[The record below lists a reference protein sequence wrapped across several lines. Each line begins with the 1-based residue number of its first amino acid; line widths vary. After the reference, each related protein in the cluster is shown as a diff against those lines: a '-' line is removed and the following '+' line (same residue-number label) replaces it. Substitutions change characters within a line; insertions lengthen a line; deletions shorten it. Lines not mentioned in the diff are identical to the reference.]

1 MNVNKRAVAAIGAVV
16 LAVLGIAALVVYTND
31 ANDRAFEGT
40 QLVSVIQVVDEIP
53 AGTKADDLGGAVKVV
68 KLPEAAVP
76 ATALTTLDPVS
87 AQVTTAKLVPGEVLV
102 ADRFGTTAEIN
113 GGEKVTI
120 PKGMQEVTIK
130 VASVRALDGK
140 LSEGDTVG
148 IAASY
153 DDPKATNFST
163 NKVLVISSRAVT
175 AGADGAVTDD
185 VVLRLAVISLDA
197 EKIINAAEF
206 GHIYLTKQDKDAEVD
221 RQLVSTEDVL
231 K

>member
-40 QLVSVIQVVDEIP
+40 KLVSVIQVVDEIP
-53 AGTKADDLGGAVKVV
+53 AGTKADDIGSAVNVV
-68 KLPEAAVP
+68 RLPEAAVP
-76 ATALTTLDPVS
+76 DTALKNLDSVTG
-87 AQVTTAKLVPGEVLV
+87 QVATAKLVPGEVLV
-102 ADRFGTTAEIN
+102 ADRFGTTAEVN

-130 VASVRALDGK
+130 IASVRALDGK
-140 LSEGDTVG
+140 LSTGDTVG

-153 DDPKATNFST
+153 DDTRQTNFAV
-163 NKVLVISSRAVT
+163 NKVLVISSMAVA
-175 AGADGAVTDD
+175 AGPDGALADD
-185 VVLRLAVISLDA
+185 VVLRLAVMSLDA
-197 EKIINAAEF
+197 EKVIHAAEF
-206 GHIYLTKQDKDAEVD
+206 GHIYLTKQNEDAEVD
-221 RQLVSTEDVL
+221 RQRISSEDVL